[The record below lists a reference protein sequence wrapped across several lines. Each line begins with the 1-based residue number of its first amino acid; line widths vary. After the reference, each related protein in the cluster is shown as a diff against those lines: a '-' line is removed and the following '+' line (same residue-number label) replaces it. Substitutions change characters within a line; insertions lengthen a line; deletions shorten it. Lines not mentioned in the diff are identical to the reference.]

1 MTTKD
6 TLLINDFLK
15 DFTKALV
22 NQYPRD
28 VDFILVFGSAAKGE
42 FKAGISDVDIIIQLK
57 REKNRRVF
65 EKYAE
70 GLFWKLDEKHHTK
83 LKQVCSTGRADVF
96 GLFEKELKLYKP
108 FEVLGPKD
116 IDWKAGKIVS
126 GKLATF
132 ATVAPLTRFA
142 KRVKR
147 EGKIL
152 YGRNIL
158 EEINPPSSLV
168 DDVKSIFIP
177 YALSIFAVPLS
188 LIMPNKALGYSLK
201 AVLYAVSEQ
210 VELVDDEPG
219 KYIYLKMRILRS
231 ALGNFYS
238 VRLTKEAIHA
248 KKNFAKIKKEW
259 SYVDKVAF
267 CLQAPIYISYNM
279 LMAIIGKFVR

>member
-6 TLLINDFLK
+6 TVLVNNFLM
-15 DFTKALV
+15 DFTKTLV
-22 NQYPRD
+22 KQYPGD

-57 REKNRRVF
+57 REKNRKAF

-70 GLFWKLDEKHHTK
+70 SLFWKLDEKHHTK
-83 LKQVCSTGRADVF
+83 LKQVCSTGRPDVF

-126 GKLATF
+126 EELATF
-132 ATVAPLTRFA
+132 AAVAPLTRFA

-152 YGRNIL
+152 YGRNVL
-158 EEINPPSSLV
+158 EEINPLPSLV

-210 VELVDDEPG
+210 VELIDEEPG

-238 VRLTKEAIHA
+238 IRLTKEAIHA

-267 CLQAPIYISYNM
+267 CFQAPIYISYNM